1 MFKPRQSLLLKADA
15 RRRMRRIVAPARA
28 RALSVVG
35 LVSLVAVSTALAGSG
50 GAAPRV
56 PWAAPTIPTG
66 FNPSI
71 EAVNESTHTLYVYEG
86 PDNAHQISV
95 VDSRR
100 CNAQNAS
107 HCQAVATLDVQGG
120 GGPVLDPATDTLY
133 VFTGQ
138 GVEVI
143 DASICNAENASGC
156 DQTPLTVN
164 LPGDPGGGTL
174 DAATHTLY
182 VGDGNEGPVSL
193 IDTASCNATDT
204 SGCGDTPVQT
214 ATDGDA
220 IAVDDANH
228 SVYVSD
234 FNDQLVRAFDSATC
248 NATDTSG
255 CGQTPTT
262 FSVPDSPTQA
272 GVDEANGT
280 VYVPIFPY
288 DPNHAGAVALVN
300 AATCNGTVSSG
311 CPTTS
316 YAPVGSTPDVATV
329 DPATQTVYVSNEG
342 TSSIS
347 VLDGATCN
355 AHTPNLCPA
364 QPPALAAGFDPG
376 DIQLDPQ
383 THTIYESSQALND
396 VWVLNAATCNAI
408 KTAGCTRFAPTT
420 RADDGPSGVVAD
432 PATHTVYANDR
443 EANRISV
450 IDTSIC
456 NAHNVSGCGT
466 TWPEITVGDAP
477 HASALNPLTHTLYV
491 NNRND
496 NTLSVIDTSTCNA
509 TVTSGCGN
517 IPPTTAVGGTPQ
529 QEAVDEATDTI
540 YVANSD
546 DGTVS
551 VVNGAVCNA
560 SDTSGCGQ
568 TWPTVAVGNNP
579 TAIGFDPRTDT
590 IYVANSDDN
599 TVSVIDGST
608 CKAGDTSGCGQT
620 AATIAV
626 GSNPIAV
633 GVDPNTDTIFVGD
646 KFDGTVSVIDGSVC
660 NGKDTSGCGQTPFT
674 LGVGTPNWERSEGR
688 LITYDP
694 TTQQLFV
701 PVIGDSDMAVI
712 DGNTCRGSNPSGC
725 SVKIVPLRMGGFGTF
740 AAVDTSS
747 NTVYLG
753 NNDDGT
759 FSMFP
764 DGKW

>member
-1 MFKPRQSLLLKADA
+1 
-15 RRRMRRIVAPARA
+15 V
-28 RALSVVG
+28 
-35 LVSLVAVSTALAGSG
+35 LVSLVAGLAAVVAVSTALAGSG
-50 GAAPRV
+50 GTAPRV
-56 PWAAPTIPTG
+56 PWAVPTIPLG
-66 FNPSI
+66 FNPGF
-71 EAVNESTHTLYVYEG
+71 EAVDDSTHTLYVANG
-86 PDNAHQISV
+86 DNGDISV
-95 VDSRR
+95 VDARR

-107 HCQAVATLDVQGG
+107 QCRPIASLSDLGAESFVR
-120 GGPVLDPATDTLY
+120 DPATDTLY
-133 VFTGQ
+133 VFTAQ
-138 GVEVI
+138 GFDIV
-143 DASICNAENASGC
+143 DASTCNAIDTSGC
-156 DQTPLTVN
+156 NQTPLTVN
-164 LPGDPGGGTL
+164 DPGGGTL

-182 VGDGNEGPVSL
+182 LGNGNDGPVSF
-193 IDTASCNATDT
+193 IDTTSCNATDT
-204 SGCGDTPVQT
+204 SGCGQAPVQT
-214 ATDGDA
+214 ATDGDSIA
-220 IAVDDANH
+220 IDHANH

-234 FNDQLVRAFDSATC
+234 FNDQLVSVFDGATC

-255 CGQTPTT
+255 CGQAPA
-262 FSVPDSPTQA
+262 SLSLPASPVQA
-272 GVDEANGT
+272 PAVDEANGT
-280 VYVPIFPY
+280 IYVPILSY
-288 DPNHAGAVALVN
+288 EPNHAGAVALVDG
-300 AATCNGTVSSG
+300 ATCNGAVSSG
-311 CPTTS
+311 CATTS
-316 YAPVGSTPDVATV
+316 LVPAGIVGPQNAIV
-329 DPATQTVYVSNEG
+329 DPATNTVYVANEG
-342 TSSIS
+342 ASSIS

-364 QPPALAAGFDPG
+364 NPPALAAGFDPG

-420 RADDGPSGVVAD
+420 RTDDGPSGVVAD

-443 EANRISV
+443 EANKISV

-466 TWPEITVGDAP
+466 AWPEITVGDAP

-496 NTLSVIDTSTCNA
+496 NTLSIIDTATCNA
-509 TVTSGCGN
+509 SVTSGCGSV
-517 IPPTTAVGGTPQ
+517 PPTTEVGGTPQ

-560 SDTSGCGQ
+560 GDTSGCGQ
-568 TWPTVAVGNNP
+568 TWPTVTVGDNP
-579 TAIGFDPRTDT
+579 TAIGFDPRTHT
-590 IYVANSDDN
+590 IYVANTDDD

-608 CKAGDTSGCGQT
+608 CNAGDTSGCGHA

-626 GSNPIAV
+626 VSVPISV
-633 GVDPNTDTIFVGD
+633 GIDPKTDTIFAGS
-646 KFDGTVSVIDGSVC
+646 KNDGTVSVIDGSTC
-660 NGKDTSGCGQTPFT
+660 NGEDTSGCGQTPFT

-701 PVIGDSDMAVI
+701 PVIGDSDIAVI
-712 DGNTCRGSNPSGC
+712 DGNTCRGGNPSGC
-725 SVKIVPLRMGGFGTF
+725 QVKIVPLRMGGFGTF

-759 FSMFP
+759 FSLFP